1 MHSAKPALV
10 YRRILLKLSGEA
22 LMGDG
27 ENSISPAIL
36 QFISTQIK
44 ELVEMEVQI
53 GLVIGGGNIFRGVDL
68 AATGIDRVT
77 ADQMGML
84 ATLMNALA
92 LRDNMHQHGIDVCV
106 MSALNIPQVCA
117 AYNAYQA
124 REYLSKN
131 RVVVFAAGTGNPF
144 FTTDTAASLRG
155 IEIGAQIILKGTKVD
170 GVYSADPK
178 KDSQAVRYE
187 KLGFDEVINKKLA
200 VMDVTAMIMCRDFK
214 VPIRVFN
221 MNKEGAVK
229 RIVVG
234 EPEGTIVI

>member
-1 MHSAKPALV
+1 MHPAKSALV

-27 ENSISPAIL
+27 ENNISPAVL
-36 QFISTQIK
+36 GFISAQIK
-44 ELVEMEVQI
+44 ELVEMDVQV

-106 MSALNIPQVCA
+106 MSALNIPQVCTT
-117 AYNAYQA
+117 YSAYQA

-144 FTTDTAASLRG
+144 FTTDTAATLRG
-155 IEIGAQIILKGTKVD
+155 IEVGAQIILKGTKVD

-178 KDSQAVRYE
+178 KDPQAMLYE
-187 KLGFDEVINKKLA
+187 KLSFDEVISKKLA